1 MSDSNTLGRLPENV
15 QSLDA
20 LQAAHGDLEA
30 RLQKLGRHRSL
41 SPEEQ
46 FEVQVL
52 KKRKLALKDRMRAA
66 AVDRS

>member
-1 MSDSNTLGRLPENV
+1 MSDSNSLGRLPEND

-20 LQAAHGDLEA
+20 LEAAHRDLEA
-30 RLQKLGRHRSL
+30 RLHKLGRHRSL

-52 KKRKLALKDRMRAA
+52 KKRKLAIKDRMRAA
-66 AVDRS
+66 VDRS